1 MMQQQF
7 FPSEKKPLLFAHRGY
22 SSIAAENTLSAFMLA
37 VEQGI
42 PGVELDVHLCKT
54 GELVVIHD
62 HNLKRVANVD
72 AEVEQSTFAFLRS
85 LDVGSHKDPS
95 YTGEKIPLLRELF
108 EQCGSKLY
116 YDIELK
122 VRGKSDTG
130 LAKKTWETICE
141 YHMQD
146 RCMVSSF
153 NPLAI
158 RYFNDVSNKSIPTA
172 VIYSDTDDLP
182 KILRHGWG
190 RHIAKAT
197 ILKPDRKLVDEHMI
211 NSMKN
216 RRGYPI
222 VVWTVDDLSEG
233 IRLLDMGVD
242 GIISNNPK
250 LFVKEL
256 QTRHYR

>member
-1 MMQQQF
+1 
-7 FPSEKKPLLFAHRGY
+7 
-22 SSIAAENTLSAFMLA
+22 
-37 VEQGI
+37 
-42 PGVELDVHLCKT
+42 
-54 GELVVIHD
+54 
-62 HNLKRVANVD
+62 
-72 AEVEQSTFAFLRS
+72 
-85 LDVGSHKDPS
+85 
-95 YTGEKIPLLRELF
+95 
-108 EQCGSKLY
+108 
-116 YDIELK
+116 
-122 VRGKSDTG
+122 
-130 LAKKTWETICE
+130 
-141 YHMQD
+141 MQD

-158 RYFNDVSNKSIPTA
+158 RYFNDVCNKSIPTA
-172 VIYSDTDDLP
+172 VIYSDTNDLP

-190 RHIAKAT
+190 RHIARAT